1 MKLTKKYTAQ
11 FDDPDFF
18 EDNSYKTNNVDA
30 KSQNFTTDNVSTSNL
45 TTTTKVKNPFNGCD
59 RDKYIKKIR
68 ISYFIDKTL
77 TYNDYKMFLKKLGYN
92 TSELP
97 KDKISNVR
105 KNKIYNAFYYE
116 FESRGYNLDDME
128 RLDDYNYQ
136 LKKASK
142 TEKTEISSAIETAS
156 LRNEIYNAYIN
167 QSLSYDDVVKF
178 SKIITDESVYLDK
191 HNHTTNPV
199 VYNRIYD
206 KLNTKG
212 YDMNGMKRMNET
224 SELSQISKVVSEMQ
238 QEMKKIVV
246 SEELKNFYDTICDG
260 TFKNKRNVVKEPIN
274 NIDNDMEDLLTNMEN
289 I

>member
-1 MKLTKKYTAQ
+1 MKLTKKYIEE

-18 EDNSYKTNNVDA
+18 EDNSYKTNTTDV
-30 KSQNFTTDNVSTSNL
+30 KTYNFTKDNLSTSNL
-45 TTTTKVKNPFNGCD
+45 TTTKVKNPFNGCD

-128 RLDDYNYQ
+128 RLDDYNY
-136 LKKASK
+136 KVKNTSK
-142 TEKTEISSAIETAS
+142 TENTEKLSTIEITS

-167 QSLSYDDVVKF
+167 RSLSYDDLVKF
-178 SKIITDESVYLDK
+178 SKIISDEPVYIDRYIQTS
-191 HNHTTNPV
+191 NNI
-199 VYNRIYD
+199 VYNKIFD
-206 KLNTKG
+206 KLKSKG
-212 YDMNGMKRMNET
+212 YDMNGLQRM
-224 SELSQISKVVSEMQ
+224 SENQDLSIISKLVSEMQ
-238 QEMKKIVV
+238 SEMKKPLV
-246 SEELKNFYDTICDG
+246 SKEDMEKFFDSICDG
-260 TFKNKRNVVKEPIN
+260 TFKNKRNCVKVTYNGTEEEI
-274 NIDNDMEDLLTNMEN
+274 EDLITNMEN
-289 I
+289 L